1 MKTYQI
7 LDMII
12 LVLVILFFVGMLGT
26 SFQGLGTDISILFIP
41 DDVQAFL
48 DVLIYPIIA
57 LLGIDLVLKY
67 RKTKNPKKFVR
78 KYWIDIFMI
87 VLIPVF
93 SIFKFF
99 KIGLSL
105 TKQLKTLKMGAKV
118 LQNQKNLQKNN
129 FKVLNQ

>member
-26 SFQGLGTDISILFIP
+26 SFPGLGTDISILFIP
-41 DDVQAFL
+41 DEVQAFL

-67 RKTKNPKKFVR
+67 RKTKNSKKFVR

-105 TKQLKTLKMGAKV
+105 TKQLKTLKMGAKA
-118 LQNQKNLQKNN
+118 LHKSKK
-129 FKVLNQ
+129 FTKK

>member
-105 TKQLKTLKMGAKV
+105 TKQLKTLKMGAKA
-118 LQNQKNLQKNN
+118 LHKSKK
-129 FKVLNQ
+129 FTKK

>member
-12 LVLVILFFVGMLGT
+12 LVLVILVFVGMLGT
-26 SFQGLGTDISILFIP
+26 SFPGLSTDISILFIP
-41 DDVQAFL
+41 DEVQAFL

-105 TKQLKTLKMGAKV
+105 TKQLKTLKMGAKA
-118 LQNQKNLQKNN
+118 LHKSKK
-129 FKVLNQ
+129 FTKK